1 MRRGRNRRHRL
12 GQARAGR
19 RRRSRSSSRGRRRG
33 ATCKRRP
40 AMRAKRRSIGNL
52 LAAFLTEHRST
63 FRGLAFI
70 RAKSK
75 TLSRHRCCAT
85 LGESATPHACPAPG
99 PPCGKPVHTNMGHM
113 AHLSRLPGSANWGI
127 SISKEP
133 VGAWPRNGHKPRT
146 EVSPHHTQ
154 RHPPQTKTTPRR
166 PAAPRCHQETRR
178 TPP

>member
-1 MRRGRNRRHRL
+1 MRRGRDRRHRL

-19 RRRSRSSSRGRRRG
+19 GCRSRNSARGRRRG

-75 TLSRHRCCAT
+75 TLSRHHCCAT
-85 LGESATPHACPAPG
+85 LGESAKPHACPAPG

-127 SISKEP
+127 QGSTRLRIRSIKSA
-133 VGAWPRNGHKPRT
+133 GTQPRGGSAASALPSLASAHIATYRRKSDPQNGTHG
-146 EVSPHHTQ
+146 
-154 RHPPQTKTTPRR
+154 PP
-166 PAAPRCHQETRR
+166 
-178 TPP
+178 